1 MEDSANK
8 SLRASADRI
17 VPTRTQSTHDL
28 KHWCWADSIS
38 ILLLIILAAQLLLS
52 SRRNS
57 ATYDEQYHIANGL
70 NFLRTGDP
78 GLIPEHPPLIEVL
91 SALPLLADRDLVVP
105 SRESNDR
112 QSRPGDN

>member
-1 MEDSANK
+1 M
-8 SLRASADRI
+8 
-17 VPTRTQSTHDL
+17 RTQPTHDL

-78 GLIPEHPPLIEVL
+78 GTSVTAVYGPLTRLDCGTYQAYQLPRGGAVTACYVFGEKIWGFGL
-91 SALPLLADRDLVVP
+91 SRRSVP
-105 SRESNDR
+105 VCR
-112 QSRPGDN
+112 